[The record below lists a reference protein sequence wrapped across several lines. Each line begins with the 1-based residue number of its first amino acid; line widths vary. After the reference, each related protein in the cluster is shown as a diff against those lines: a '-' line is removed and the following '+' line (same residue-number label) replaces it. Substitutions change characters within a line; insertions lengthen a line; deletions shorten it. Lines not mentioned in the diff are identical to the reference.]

1 VNVAMAER
9 GLYQRDSVLANLRK
23 AVEIYINLGDR
34 VMIVRTF
41 NELTDALLGW
51 SLPGGS
57 RSGE

>member
-1 VNVAMAER
+1 MNLAMAER
-9 GLYQRDSVLANLRK
+9 GLYQRYSVLANLRE
-23 AVEIYINLGDR
+23 ALEIYINLGDR

-51 SLPGGS
+51 SFPGGS

>member
-1 VNVAMAER
+1 MAER
-9 GLYQRDSVLANLRK
+9 GLYQRDSVLANLCK
-23 AVEIYINLGDR
+23 ALEIYINLGDR